1 MSMVTVY
8 STPGC
13 MQCKATYRAL
23 AQQRIAYR
31 VIDVSRDEQARQRAT
46 ELGYQQA
53 PVVIVDQRTHWSGFQ
68 PDRIAALAEQIDRE
82 ADYDHQ
88 LQLDRAAYEHDQDRG
103 IER

>member
-1 MSMVTVY
+1 MSIVTVY
-8 STPGC
+8 ATPGC
-13 MQCKATYRAL
+13 VQCKATYRAL

-31 VIDVSRDEQARQRAT
+31 VIDVTRDEQSRQRAA

-53 PVVIVDQRTHWSGFQ
+53 PVVIVDERTHWSGFQ
-68 PDRIAALAEQIDRE
+68 PDRIAQLAEQLHRE

-88 LQLDRAAYEHDQDRG
+88 LQLDRAAYEHDHNER